1 MKKQILSII
10 FGAACSLSAF
20 AQIPNNGFENW
31 STVGSYN
38 NPDSWGNLN
47 AVTSVLSVYTCV
59 KGTPGA
65 VGTAYMKLT
74 SKSVVGMGV
83 VPGIAVTGTIDIVS
97 MKPKGGFPMTT
108 RPQALTGKCQYMYG
122 ASPNDIGFMSVT
134 LTKWDANTNTS
145 LPIAS
150 GIKNLTGMEMSWAD
164 FSIPLTYV
172 SSATPDTAMIVLSA
186 SGATP
191 SNGSY
196 LYVDNL
202 NFTGTATGINELNSL
217 NAISIYPN
225 PSSENQIHISAT
237 NEKLQSIDIMS
248 IEGKLISHTDVY
260 SNNNENIID
269 ISSLQAGQYIV
280 KLNSE
285 SNVYTSKFIKL

>member
-1 MKKQILSII
+1 MII
-10 FGAACSLSAF
+10 GAACSLSAF

-31 STVGSYN
+31 SSIGGYN
-38 NPDSWGNLN
+38 VPDSWGNLN
-47 AVTSVLSVYTCV
+47 SVTSLLSVYTCT

-65 VGTAYMKLT
+65 AGTAYLKLT
-74 SKSVVGMGV
+74 SKTVAGMGV
-83 VPGIAVTGTIDIVS
+83 VPGIAVTGNIDIVS
-97 MKPKGGFPMTT
+97 MKPKGGFPITT
-108 RPQALTGKCQYMYG
+108 RPQSLTGKCQYMYG

-164 FSIPLTYV
+164 FTIPITYV

-202 NFTGTATGINELNSL
+202 NFTGTATSVSELNA
-217 NAISIYPN
+217 NHHISIFPN
-225 PSSENQIHISAT
+225 PSSQNEIHVSVS
-237 NEKLQSIDIMS
+237 NEKIQSIEIMS
-248 IEGKLISHTDVY
+248 IEGKLVQQIEVSYPSTENAFDV
-260 SNNNENIID
+260 STLP
-269 ISSLQAGQYIV
+269 SAQYLV
-280 KLNSE
+280 KLHTAS
-285 SNVYTSKFIKL
+285 SVFISKFIKL

>member
-1 MKKQILSII
+1 
-10 FGAACSLSAF
+10 
-20 AQIPNNGFENW
+20 
-31 STVGSYN
+31 
-38 NPDSWGNLN
+38 
-47 AVTSVLSVYTCV
+47 
-59 KGTPGA
+59 
-65 VGTAYMKLT
+65 
-74 SKSVVGMGV
+74 
-83 VPGIAVTGTIDIVS
+83 
-97 MKPKGGFPMTT
+97 
-108 RPQALTGKCQYMYG
+108 MYG

-150 GIKNLTGMEMSWAD
+150 GIKNLDGMEMSWAD

-202 NFTGTATGINELNSL
+202 NFTGTATGINELNSQHV
-217 NAISIYPN
+217 ISVYPN
-225 PSSENQIHISAT
+225 PSSENQIHVSAT

-248 IEGKLISHTDVY
+248 IEGKLICHTDVS

-269 ISSLQAGQYIV
+269 ISSLQLGQYIV
-280 KLNSE
+280 KLNTE

>member
-1 MKKQILSII
+1 MI

-31 STVGSYN
+31 SSAGSYN

-47 AVTSVLSVYTCV
+47 SVTSVLSVYTCV

-65 VGTAYMKLT
+65 VGSAYLKLT
-74 SKSVVGMGV
+74 SKTVVGMGV

-97 MKPKGGFPMTT
+97 MKPKGGFSIST

-134 LTKWDANTNTS
+134 LTKWDATTNTS

-202 NFTGTATGINELNSL
+202 NFTGNATSVKELLASN
-217 NAISIYPN
+217 NISIYPN
-225 PSSENQIHISAT
+225 PSSQNEIHVST
-237 NEKLQSIDIMS
+237 NNEKLLSIEIMS
-248 IEGKLISHTDVY
+248 VDGKLINQIELSKQ
-260 SNNNENIID
+260 SNTVD
-269 ISSLQAGQYIV
+269 ISGLAPGQYII
-280 KLNSE
+280 KLNTE